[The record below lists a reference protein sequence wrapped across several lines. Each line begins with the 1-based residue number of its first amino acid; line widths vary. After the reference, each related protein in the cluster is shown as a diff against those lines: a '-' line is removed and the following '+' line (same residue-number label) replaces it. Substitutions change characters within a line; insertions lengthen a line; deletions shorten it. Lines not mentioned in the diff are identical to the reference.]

1 MSSGKND
8 KYEYLM
14 GNQVS
19 LFAFRK
25 TLEKQTKTIEGQGKK
40 SNQKQSWKT
49 TLRHILKINH
59 FFV

>member
-1 MSSGKND
+1 
-8 KYEYLM
+8 M

-40 SNQKQSWKT
+40 KQSKAE
-49 TLRHILKINH
+49 LKNKYIYIYIYIYPERRQQTFNH
-59 FFV
+59 FRLI

>member
-1 MSSGKND
+1 
-8 KYEYLM
+8 M

-40 SNQKQSWKT
+40 NAIKSRVEKQLLDT
-49 TLRHILKINH
+49 
-59 FFV
+59 

>member
-25 TLEKQTKTIEGQGKK
+25 TLEKQTKTIEGQGEK
-40 SNQKQSWKT
+40 KQSKAE
-49 TLRHILKINH
+49 LKNKS
-59 FFV
+59 